1 MQPRKNEKYT
11 YGWSDPRSYTQ
22 TIKTPTESTHT
33 RTVFFELDNDGTPYT
48 SRFRQA
54 IIHNDNIHG
63 VPTEIANVYI
73 NY

>member
-1 MQPRKNEKYT
+1 MKPRKNEKYN

-22 TIKTPTESTHT
+22 TIRTPTEPTHT

-48 SRFRQA
+48 SRFSQA
-54 IIHNDNIHG
+54 IIHNDHIHRASDNA
-63 VPTEIANVYI
+63 T

>member
-22 TIKTPTESTHT
+22 TIKTPTEPTHT

-54 IIHNDNIHG
+54 VIHNDHIHRASDNA
-63 VPTEIANVYI
+63 T

>member
-1 MQPRKNEKYT
+1 MKPRKNEKYN

-22 TIKTPTESTHT
+22 TIKYPTEPTHT

-48 SRFRQA
+48 SRFSQA
-54 IIHNDNIHG
+54 IIHNDHIHRASDNA
-63 VPTEIANVYI
+63 T